1 MAEKKAVQ
9 AQPKQHAEQ
18 GDAWLRI
25 EAFLKKYQKA
35 ILIAVG
41 AVVVI
46 VGGWYAYQNMVVE
59 PKEAQAA
66 DAIYKAEANFAQ
78 DSLKAA
84 LSGVG
89 TARGFL
95 YIINNYGGTKSGNLA
110 KYYAGVCYLRLG
122 DFNNAVKYLKDFS
135 TDAKQ
140 IQMMAYGCLGDAYS
154 ELNKNDDAITYYKKA
169 AATFD
174 KDEANASE
182 YLFRA
187 GMKLELMGKTKD
199 AVDIYKQLKEK
210 FPQSPRAMQADKYIY
225 RLSIEPNDFSS
236 K

>member
-9 AQPKQHAEQ
+9 VQPKQHAEQ

-25 EAFLKKYQKA
+25 EAFLKKNAKPLA
-35 ILIAVG
+35 IVVG
-41 AVVVI
+41 AVI
-46 VGGWYAYQNMVVE
+46 VLVAGWFAYQNMVVE

-84 LSGVG
+84 LNGVG
-89 TARGFL
+89 TERGFL

-122 DFNNAVKYLKDFS
+122 DFNNAVHYLKDFS

-154 ELNKNDDAITYYKKA
+154 ELNKNDDAVSYYKKA
-169 AATFD
+169 AETFD

-187 GMKLELMGKTKD
+187 GLKLELMGKTKD
-199 AVDIYKQLKEK
+199 AVEIYKQVKEK
-210 FPQSPRAMQADKYIY
+210 FPMSQRATQVDKYIY